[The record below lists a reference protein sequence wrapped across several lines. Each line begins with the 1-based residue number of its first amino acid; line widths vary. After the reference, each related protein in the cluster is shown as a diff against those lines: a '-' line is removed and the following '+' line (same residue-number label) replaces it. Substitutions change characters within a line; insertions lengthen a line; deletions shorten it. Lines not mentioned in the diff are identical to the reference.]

1 MNNIAVS
8 TFTAAA
14 SPLARRLT
22 SRLTARRSL
31 FTIALAVK
39 FDRPLESRLPPV
51 VLRRTLRAA
60 IRGVSISTFASP
72 IALVPLS
79 PLHKIT
85 PCLIV
90 FGPLQSLPAH
100 AFVLMARK
108 RLKTGAPAHSIGGMD
123 FGFRPNGF
131 PGLTPLPLPKSI
143 GYCMPI

>member
-1 MNNIAVS
+1 MN
-8 TFTAAA
+8 
-14 SPLARRLT
+14 
-22 SRLTARRSL
+22 SL

-39 FDRPLESRLPPV
+39 SFALSNLAFWPV
-51 VLRRTLRAA
+51 ALRRTLRAA

-100 AFVLMARK
+100 AFVLTARK
-108 RLKTGAPAHSIGGMD
+108 R
-123 FGFRPNGF
+123 
-131 PGLTPLPLPKSI
+131 
-143 GYCMPI
+143 

>member
-1 MNNIAVS
+1 MNEQYRGFNLYGGCEPIS
-8 TFTAAA
+8 ETSHITPNRKTFFVYHRFG
-14 SPLARRLT
+14 SK
-22 SRLTARRSL
+22 
-31 FTIALAVK
+31 I
-39 FDRPLESRLPPV
+39 DRPLESRLPPV
-51 VLRRTLRAA
+51 ALRRTLRAA

-108 RLKTGAPAHSIGGMD
+108 R
-123 FGFRPNGF
+123 
-131 PGLTPLPLPKSI
+131 
-143 GYCMPI
+143 